1 VLCLAFDELDILV
14 EIADCSMFD
23 SMRKTVHVCYPKMTD
38 WPFVQEFDNFS
49 VIRNVS
55 SVERG
60 KYRQPIIR

>member
-1 VLCLAFDELDILV
+1 
-14 EIADCSMFD
+14 
-23 SMRKTVHVCYPKMTD
+23 MTD